1 MASASIYTLV
11 KIRCSCVAF
20 EKELLVYP
28 YVHVVALFQNAPC
41 CNEFFL
47 RVGYLRI
54 SAEPVERFFL
64 QNWKNYAILS
74 IGVAQHKPYHLS
86 QLIRSSFH
94 NLLSFYLYN
103 SCPKTNQEV
112 LPLPANR
119 TYKDSLFSLYLS
131 DPQRLIEVYNAI
143 ADTDYPPDTPVQMNT
158 LEDVLF
164 KNQINDLSFE
174 LDNQMVVLIEHQ
186 STVNENMA
194 LRLFLYCARV
204 YEKILKRRALY
215 KKKRVMLSVPRFIVL
230 YNGKEDYPEHGEQYL
245 SESYKVKQENLAL
258 ELKVDIYNINY
269 EKAPEIIARSKS
281 LNDYSLFVH
290 TVKMGVQE
298 GRTFD
303 EAVEDA
309 VVYCIRN
316 DIMKEF
322 LELHGSEV
330 SNMLLSE
337 WNMDEALEVTQ
348 EEAFVWPGTWHR
360 ARA

>member
-1 MASASIYTLV
+1 MHNINHTTYRS
-11 KIRCSCVAF
+11 
-20 EKELLVYP
+20 
-28 YVHVVALFQNAPC
+28 LFAAV
-41 CNEFFL
+41 FIIF
-47 RVGYLRI
+47 YL
-54 SAEPVERFFL
+54 
-64 QNWKNYAILS
+64 
-74 IGVAQHKPYHLS
+74 
-86 QLIRSSFH
+86 
-94 NLLSFYLYN
+94 FYLYN
-103 SCPKTNQEV
+103 SCRKTNQEV

-143 ADTDYPPDTPVQMNT
+143 ANTDYPPDTPVQMNT

-245 SESYKVKQENLAL
+245 SESYKVKQENPAL

-269 EKAPEIIARSKS
+269 EKAPEIIARSK
-281 LNDYSLFVH
+281 
-290 TVKMGVQE
+290 
-298 GRTFD
+298 
-303 EAVEDA
+303 
-309 VVYCIRN
+309 
-316 DIMKEF
+316 
-322 LELHGSEV
+322 
-330 SNMLLSE
+330 
-337 WNMDEALEVTQ
+337 
-348 EEAFVWPGTWHR
+348 
-360 ARA
+360 

>member
-1 MASASIYTLV
+1 M
-11 KIRCSCVAF
+11 
-20 EKELLVYP
+20 
-28 YVHVVALFQNAPC
+28 
-41 CNEFFL
+41 
-47 RVGYLRI
+47 
-54 SAEPVERFFL
+54 
-64 QNWKNYAILS
+64 
-74 IGVAQHKPYHLS
+74 
-86 QLIRSSFH
+86 
-94 NLLSFYLYN
+94 
-103 SCPKTNQEV
+103 
-112 LPLPANR
+112 PANR

-245 SESYKVKQENLAL
+245 SESYKVKQENPAL

-316 DIMKEF
+316 NIMKEF

-348 EEAFVWPGTWHR
+348 EEAFADGVEYGLERGIEQGLEQGMELGVAQGETAEREKNIR
-360 ARA
+360 ALRRKLSAEDIAETLEVPLDYVLKVMNHEAACTMQVREPDVEYVAVKKQ

>member
-1 MASASIYTLV
+1 M
-11 KIRCSCVAF
+11 
-20 EKELLVYP
+20 
-28 YVHVVALFQNAPC
+28 
-41 CNEFFL
+41 
-47 RVGYLRI
+47 
-54 SAEPVERFFL
+54 
-64 QNWKNYAILS
+64 
-74 IGVAQHKPYHLS
+74 
-86 QLIRSSFH
+86 
-94 NLLSFYLYN
+94 
-103 SCPKTNQEV
+103 
-112 LPLPANR
+112 PANR

-143 ADTDYPPDTPVQMNT
+143 ANTDYPPDTPVQMNT

-245 SESYKVKQENLAL
+245 SESYKVKQENPAL

-290 TVKMGVQE
+290 TVKMGVQA
-298 GRTFD
+298 GKTFD

-309 VVYCIRN
+309 GVYCIRN
-316 DIMKEF
+316 NIMKEF

-337 WNMDEALEVTQ
+337 WNMDEALEVAKEEGM
-348 EEAFVWPGTWHR
+348 EEAFADGVEYGLERGIEQGLEQGMELGVAQGEAAEREKNIRALEGLLEPGVIAEKFEVPLDYVLKVMNHEAAYTMQVR
-360 ARA
+360 EPDVEYVAVKKQ

>member
-1 MASASIYTLV
+1 MIYTLV

-64 QNWKNYAILS
+64 QN
-74 IGVAQHKPYHLS
+74 
-86 QLIRSSFH
+86 
-94 NLLSFYLYN
+94 
-103 SCPKTNQEV
+103 C
-112 LPLPANR
+112 
-119 TYKDSLFSLYLS
+119 
-131 DPQRLIEVYNAI
+131 
-143 ADTDYPPDTPVQMNT
+143 
-158 LEDVLF
+158 
-164 KNQINDLSFE
+164 
-174 LDNQMVVLIEHQ
+174 
-186 STVNENMA
+186 
-194 LRLFLYCARV
+194 
-204 YEKILKRRALY
+204 
-215 KKKRVMLSVPRFIVL
+215 
-230 YNGKEDYPEHGEQYL
+230 KEDYPEHGEQYL
-245 SESYKVKQENLAL
+245 SESYKVKQENPAL

-290 TVKMGVQE
+290 TVKMGVQS

-316 DIMKEF
+316 NIMKEF

-348 EEAFVWPGTWHR
+348 EEAFADGVEYGLAAEREKNIR
-360 ARA
+360 ALRRKLSAEDIAETLEVPLE